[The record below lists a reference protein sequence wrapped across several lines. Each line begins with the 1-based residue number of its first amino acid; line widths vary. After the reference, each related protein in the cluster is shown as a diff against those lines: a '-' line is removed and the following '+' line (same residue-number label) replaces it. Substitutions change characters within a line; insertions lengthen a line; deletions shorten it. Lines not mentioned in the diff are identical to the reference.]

1 MDEKKIRI
9 LLSKWIMDAHDR
21 GVRTVAKTLADAGLE
36 VVFTRFETPIEAV
49 KAAQDED
56 VDIVGI
62 SCSMGGHKYFASEIM
77 KLMEERN
84 MGNIPVIFGGIIP
97 PKDKKELLEL
107 GVESVFGPGTSLAE
121 ISAYVETLKKNMI

>member
-1 MDEKKIRI
+1 
-9 LLSKWIMDAHDR
+9 
-21 GVRTVAKTLADAGLE
+21 
-36 VVFTRFETPIEAV
+36 
-49 KAAQDED
+49 
-56 VDIVGI
+56 
-62 SCSMGGHKYFASEIM
+62 M

-121 ISAYVETLKKNMI
+121 ISAYVENLKKNMI